1 MLPEDP
7 SPGSIL
13 PRDPDARSPMT
24 DTPSATT
31 AAPASS
37 RTRRWAAWLHG
48 HPRAQLRL
56 LLAGPVGWMVIAYLG
71 SLFVLLLGAFWEKD
85 AFTGQVQP
93 FEWSLDAFET
103 IISNDVYRTIALRTI
118 AVAAAVTVTDALLA
132 FPIAYYMARIASP
145 RTRRTMVVAVLLP
158 LWAAYLVKVYAWR
171 AILQGN
177 GILEWVLTPLGIE
190 APGLG
195 QILNSWIVL
204 SYLWLPY
211 MILPIYAG
219 LERIPESML
228 EASADLGGRNGTT
241 FRRVIL
247 PLVFPALVAGSIF
260 TFSLTLGEYITPDL
274 VSDAKFIGN
283 VIYDN
288 SSLGNLPLAA
298 AYSLVPIAIMIA
310 YLIVARRLG
319 AFESL

>member
-1 MLPEDP
+1 
-7 SPGSIL
+7 
-13 PRDPDARSPMT
+13 MT
-24 DTPSATT
+24 TPSASLLPG
-31 AAPASS
+31 ARPG
-37 RTRRWAAWLHG
+37 RLRRFATWLH
-48 HPRAQLRL
+48 PRRLAQLRL
-56 LLAGPVGWMVIAYLG
+56 LLGGPLAWMVLAYLG
-71 SLFVLLLGAFWEKD
+71 SLFILLLSAFWEKD
-85 AFTGQVQP
+85 TFTGQVEP
-93 FEWSLDAFET
+93 FVWSLDAFDDL
-103 IISNDVYRTIALRTI
+103 ISNAVYGTIALRTI
-118 AVAAAVTVTDALLA
+118 TIAVLVTVTCAVLA
-132 FPIAYYMARIASP
+132 FPIAYYMARVASP
-145 RTRRTMVVAVLLP
+145 RTRGILVVAILMP

-177 GILEWVLTPLGIE
+177 GFLEWALTPLGID

-195 QILNSWIVL
+195 QIANSWLVL

-219 LERIPESML
+219 LERIPSSLL

-241 FRRVIL
+241 FRRVVL

-260 TFSLTLGEYITPDL
+260 TFSLTLGDYITPDL

-288 SSLGNLPLAA
+288 SSLGNVPLAA
-298 AYSLVPIAIMIA
+298 AYSLLPIVIMIG
-310 YLIVARRLG
+310 YLMVARRLG